1 MDLAPHW
8 CCWLSATVWLNHG
21 PGSALVLLVA
31 LSPQLKGCDC
41 LAKPW
46 TWLRIGA
53 AGFAQPT
60 VEGMR
65 LFG

>member
-1 MDLAPHW
+1 MDLARIGAAGFAQP
-8 CCWLSATVWLNHG
+8 TV
-21 PGSALVLLVA
+21 
-31 LSPQLKGCDC
+31 KGCDC